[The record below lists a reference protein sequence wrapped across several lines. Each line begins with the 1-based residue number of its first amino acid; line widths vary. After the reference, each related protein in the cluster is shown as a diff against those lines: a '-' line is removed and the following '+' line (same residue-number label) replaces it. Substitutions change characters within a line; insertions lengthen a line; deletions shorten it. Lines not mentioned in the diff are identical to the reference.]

1 MRFDLPNARVRTG
14 LQITDN
20 SQDETLKYCLDYA
33 LSAAEQ
39 YCDRYFAWKVDEASF
54 YYSTSNAFQLPRFP
68 ISRIRSITAA
78 TGQSVTA
85 MQYEID
91 YGSGMV
97 IFDRA
102 LYRRHLKITYE
113 GGYQY
118 MPANLL
124 AALWA
129 LFDATY
135 SAASGGVQAV
145 TAGAL
150 DSVTLQ
156 GVGTVRFHNASSSSS
171 ASATPGGVLNLPP
184 PHDQTLELFSRK
196 VA

>member
-1 MRFDLPNARVRTG
+1 MRFDLQNARVRSG
-14 LQITDN
+14 LQITDSSN
-20 SQDETLKYCLDYA
+20 DETLKYCLDYA

-54 YYSTSNAFQLPRFP
+54 YYSTSNTFHVPRYP
-68 ISRIRSITAA
+68 ISRLRSITAS
-78 TGQSVTA
+78 TGQSVNP
-85 MQYEID
+85 MQYEINH
-91 YGSGMV
+91 GSGMI

-135 SAASGGVQAV
+135 SAASGGGTAV
-145 TAGAL
+145 AAGGIDKISL
-150 DSVTLQ
+150 V
-156 GVGTVRFHNASSSSS
+156 GVGSISYSGGSGGGSGGSGDPVSGHVRA
-171 ASATPGGVLNLPP
+171 VL
-184 PHDQTLELFSRK
+184 DGYRR
-196 VA
+196 VMA